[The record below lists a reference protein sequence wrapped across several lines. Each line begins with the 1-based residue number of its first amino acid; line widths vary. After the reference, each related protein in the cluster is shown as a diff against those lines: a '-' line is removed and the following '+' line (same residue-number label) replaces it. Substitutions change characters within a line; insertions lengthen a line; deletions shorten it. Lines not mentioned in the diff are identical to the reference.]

1 MKVNVE
7 KEGFLKSLQKIQGV
21 VEKRTTMPILNNLL
35 LEAEEKLV
43 IKATNL
49 ENSIIIKL
57 EAKIEEKG
65 KICIPAKKL
74 YEIIKNL
81 SENTISIIKTEKN
94 ITIKSG
100 KSTFR
105 VFTQPAEDF
114 PAIKTVSHEKKITI
128 NKDNFINSLTKV
140 EYAIYPDESRISLNG
155 IYIHKEDGKLRFVA
169 SDGYRLA
176 YNEINYPESCQDV
189 LLTKKAV
196 SEIKKICVGTTAE
209 DVNIFIGDNY
219 ASFEVDD
226 TMLIARLNDTKF
238 PNYKDVIPNNPY
250 KCYINKKQFI
260 DALKRI
266 STVAEENTKGVILS
280 LEKDKL
286 SLKSSNVDIGEAE
299 DEIEIS
305 YDGENISTGFNV
317 DYVIE
322 AINPLESEKIEM
334 LFKDSQTAV
343 TVSGDE
349 NYKALVMPIR
359 I

>member
-1 MKVNVE
+1 MKVIVN
-7 KEGFLKSLQKIQGV
+7 KEEFLKSLQKIQGV

-35 LEAEEKLV
+35 LEADEKLT

-49 ENSIIIKL
+49 ENSIIIKID
-57 EAKIEEKG
+57 AKIDQKG

-74 YEIIKNL
+74 YEIIKSL
-81 SENTISIIKTEKN
+81 SENTLTITTTDKN
-94 ITIKSG
+94 IVIKSG
-100 KSTFR
+100 KSTFKI
-105 VFTQPAEDF
+105 FTQPAEDF
-114 PAIKTVSHEKKITI
+114 PAIKTISHEKKITL
-128 NKDNFINSLTKV
+128 NKNDFVNSLTKI

-155 IYIHKEDGKLRFVA
+155 VYIHKEEEKLRFVA

-176 YNEINYPESCQDV
+176 YNEVNHPDPCQDV

-196 SEIKKICVGTTAE
+196 SEIKKICIGTTAE
-209 DVNIFIGDNY
+209 SINIFIGDNY
-219 ASFEVDD
+219 ASFEFED
-226 TMLIARLNDTKF
+226 TTLITRLNDAKF
-238 PNYKDVIPNNPY
+238 PNYKDVIPNNPF
-250 KCYINKKQFI
+250 KCYVNKKLFI

-266 STVAEENTKGVILS
+266 STVAEENTKGVILT
-280 LEKDKL
+280 LDKNKL
-286 SLKSSNVDIGEAE
+286 LLKSSNADIGEAE

-305 YDGENISTGFNV
+305 YDGESISAGFNA
-317 DYVIE
+317 DYVME
-322 AINPLESEKIEM
+322 AINPLECEKIEM